1 MKETN
6 EIKAANSLLGENVI
20 NEEENEN
27 LVKIFY
33 SDFDLEKRTDILKAI
48 DAANERID
56 VFGDELVRDAIED
69 ELKNK
74 PLFVVSGQEIINK
87 MNFDV

>member
-6 EIKAANSLLGENVI
+6 EIKAANNLLGENVV

-33 SDFDLEKRTDILKAI
+33 SDFDLDKRTDILKAI

-56 VFGDELVRDAIED
+56 VFGDDLVRDAIED